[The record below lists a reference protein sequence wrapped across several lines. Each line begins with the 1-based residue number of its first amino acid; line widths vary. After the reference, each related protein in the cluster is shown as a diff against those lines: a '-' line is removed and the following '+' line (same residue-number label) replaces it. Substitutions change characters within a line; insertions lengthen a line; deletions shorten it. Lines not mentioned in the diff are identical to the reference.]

1 MARRFELLH
10 SLRDVTRN
18 TKQMDS
24 AISDVDVK
32 KEMFAIGTPVA
43 ILDNEYKQIPYDG
56 YGLVYWTIS
65 DIGRDMQVYGS
76 GITNDVIASNGLTAF
91 FGKTRLITD
100 NFEDA
105 ATSGKA
111 YEAGQELFAKKDG
124 NKTVLTNATITPGAG
139 ETVKS
144 VAVVEET
151 ITESS
156 NVVALKIRTY

>member
-10 SLRDVTRN
+10 SLKDVKRN

-24 AISDVDVK
+24 AVSDVEVK

-65 DIGRDMQVYGS
+65 DINRDMQVYGS

-91 FGKTRLITD
+91 FGKTRVITD
-100 NFEDA
+100 NFEDE
-105 ATSGKA
+105 ATSGKS
-111 YEAGQELFAKKDG
+111 YEAGQKLFAKKDG
-124 NKTVLTNATITPGAG
+124 NKTVLTNATITPGAN
-139 ETVKS
+139 ETVEDI
-144 VAVVEET
+144 ALVEEV
-151 ITESS
+151 IVEGSD
-156 NVVALKIRTY
+156 VVALKIRTK